1 MILMEGSA
9 VFSVRY
15 LTKAY
20 GAPGFRRGF
29 MPYGQGGG
37 NCILVQKNIGII

>member
-1 MILMEGSA
+1 MGGSA
-9 VFSVRY
+9 VFLVRY

-20 GAPGFRRGF
+20 GAPRFRREF

-37 NCILVQKNIGII
+37 NCILVQKIIGLFRQD

>member
-1 MILMEGSA
+1 MGGSA
-9 VFSVRY
+9 VFLVRY

-20 GAPGFRRGF
+20 GAPKFRRGF

-37 NCILVQKNIGII
+37 NCFFGAKNIEII